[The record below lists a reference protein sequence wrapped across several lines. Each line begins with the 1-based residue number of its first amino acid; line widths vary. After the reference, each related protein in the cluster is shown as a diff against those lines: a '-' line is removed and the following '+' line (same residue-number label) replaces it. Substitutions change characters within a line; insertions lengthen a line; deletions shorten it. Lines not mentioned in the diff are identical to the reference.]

1 MPEPPTRNLPPKRKA
16 HTPLGAKKRQRSGS
30 ATIQQLLTKA
40 LEFVMHHIP
49 KILLACFA
57 AIPVNAVVAQSPI
70 VRFDGIGAVRVG
82 MSLRDLNGA
91 LHTSY
96 SRPSDPEERSCYYVD
111 LPNLPKVGVMMLDG
125 RVARV
130 DVDNAVTPTE
140 LGIHNGDSEARAL
153 LVYGKRLKIE
163 PHAYLPENG
172 HFLTLFS
179 PDRKYGIRFET
190 EDGRIIRYYVG
201 TIQAISFTEGCS

>member
-1 MPEPPTRNLPPKRKA
+1 MAGRPTVNYYFVA
-16 HTPLGAKKRQRSGS
+16 SGW
-30 ATIQQLLTKA
+30 ATIRELLAKT
-40 LEFVMHHIP
+40 LEFVMPHIP
-49 KILLACFA
+49 KILLACFVA
-57 AIPVNAVVAQSPI
+57 VPLNAVVAQSPI

-96 SRPSDPEERSCYYVD
+96 SKPSDPEEQSCYYVD
-111 LPNLPKVGVMMLDG
+111 LPNQPKVGVMMLDG

-130 DVDNAVTPTE
+130 DVDNAVTLTA

-153 LVYGKRLKIE
+153 HVYGKQLKIE
-163 PHAYLPENG
+163 PHAYFPESG
-172 HFLTLFS
+172 HFLTLLS

-190 EDGRIIRYYVG
+190 EDGKIFRYYAG
-201 TIQAISFTEGCS
+201 TIQAIAFIEGCS